1 MATITEAKQSIY
13 NTFIAGW
20 GTTTPIILDGE
31 NADPPPSL
39 PYVQI
44 MVRHFTGVQDTLG
57 GVGNR
62 KFKRDGAIMVQIYGP
77 LDEGSQTT
85 DNLAITAIG
94 ILEGK
99 TLADNVFTF
108 ASTPTE
114 IGPTDDG
121 YLTTVTTP
129 FFYRETK

>member
-1 MATITEAKQSIY
+1 MTTITEAKQSIY
-13 NTFIAGW
+13 NTFITDW
-20 GTTTPIILDGE
+20 GTTTPVILDGE

-39 PYVQI
+39 PYVHVL
-44 MVRHFTGVQDTLG
+44 VRHFTGVQDTLG

-85 DNLAITAIG
+85 DNLAITVIS

-99 TLADNVFTF
+99 TLTDNVFTF
-108 ASTPTE
+108 ASTPNE
-114 IGPTDDG
+114 IGPTDNG

-129 FFYRETK
+129 FFYQETK